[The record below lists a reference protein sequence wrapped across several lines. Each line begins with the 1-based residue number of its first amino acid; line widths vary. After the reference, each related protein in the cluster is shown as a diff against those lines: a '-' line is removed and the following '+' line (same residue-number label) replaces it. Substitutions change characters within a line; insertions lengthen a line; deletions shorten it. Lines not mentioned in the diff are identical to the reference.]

1 LQNNPDS
8 IPLVLVNLGT
18 IPRYLKSNL
27 LYLKEAFPNRKKILI
42 SDRTDEPWLNEL
54 GFDLVNS
61 ATLIQE
67 WPQHFMVSDRRQF
80 FRDNFWFTSK
90 ARLMLLP
97 KFMKNA
103 GLNRILHLENDV
115 WISPKFPFH
124 YFDELDA
131 PLALPKVDNER
142 GIASTLF
149 INGKAGIDLLEKA
162 CDTWPNFTDMEIL
175 GKILNSELSVFE
187 LASTHNI
194 EDAVQGSWLFDG
206 AKLGMF
212 LFGTDPRNSKGVI
225 KRFTRSPLGGL
236 DHDQKIIVYDGQI
249 LLQSKDYE
257 FNIVSLHIHSK
268 DRKIFGK
275 QWESVL
281 KKQLWKERL
290 GIKFGF
296 NWRAFWTSIYEVSMR
311 GARKLRSVR

>member
-1 LQNNPDS
+1 MQTNPDS

-18 IPRYLKSNL
+18 IPRYLKANL
-27 LYLKEAFPNRKKILI
+27 RYLGEAFPNRKKVFI
-42 SDRTDEPWLNEL
+42 SDRTDERWLNKS

-80 FRDNFWFTSK
+80 FRNNFWFTSK

-103 GLNRILHLENDV
+103 NLDRVLHLENDV
-115 WISPKFPFH
+115 WISPNFPFY

-149 INGKAGIDLLEKA
+149 INGKAGMDLLEKA

-175 GKILNSELSVFE
+175 GKILNSELSVCE
-187 LASTHNI
+187 LSSTHNI
-194 EDAVQGSWLFDG
+194 KDAVQSSWLFDG

-212 LFGTDPRNSKGVI
+212 LFGTDPRNSKGII
-225 KRFTRSPLGGL
+225 KRFARSPLGDL
-236 DHDQKIIVYDGQI
+236 DHNHKIIVSDGQI
-249 LLQSKDYE
+249 LLQSKDVE

-275 QWESVL
+275 KWESVL
-281 KKQLWKERL
+281 KKQLRKQRL
-290 GIKFGF
+290 GISFGF
-296 NWRAFWTSIYEVSMR
+296 NWRAFWTSIYEVVTR
-311 GARKLRSVR
+311 GVRKLRSVR